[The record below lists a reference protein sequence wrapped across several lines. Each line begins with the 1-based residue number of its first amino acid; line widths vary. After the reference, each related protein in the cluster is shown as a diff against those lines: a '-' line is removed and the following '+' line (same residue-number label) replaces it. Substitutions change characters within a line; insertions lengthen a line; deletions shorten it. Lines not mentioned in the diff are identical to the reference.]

1 MLGFGSENAPFSG
14 PKNEF
19 GKFKWVCKWCKRL
32 RQTNLNKQ
40 IQQLKIKKVME
51 KEIKYVAPQAEVLS
65 AEIEKGFQGS
75 MGGLEEGPDV
85 W

>member
-1 MLGFGSENAPFSG
+1 
-14 PKNEF
+14 
-19 GKFKWVCKWCKRL
+19 
-32 RQTNLNKQ
+32 
-40 IQQLKIKKVME
+40 ME